1 MKEAFRTCT
10 NLQEVSCK
18 FFPLATMSSYITQ
31 EKVDHVM
38 IEGVV
43 RLLFLVLKD
52 VPRPWTFTKVN
63 DFFEVKSIGSWE
75 DQDWSGIKGPIQN
88 APACILIE

>member
-10 NLQEVSCK
+10 HLQEVSCI
-18 FFPLATMSSYITQ
+18 FFPHAMMSGYTTQ

-52 VPRPWTFTKVN
+52 VPGPWTFTRVDDFSKV
-63 DFFEVKSIGSWE
+63 GSVG
-75 DQDWSGIKGPIQN
+75 S
-88 APACILIE
+88 